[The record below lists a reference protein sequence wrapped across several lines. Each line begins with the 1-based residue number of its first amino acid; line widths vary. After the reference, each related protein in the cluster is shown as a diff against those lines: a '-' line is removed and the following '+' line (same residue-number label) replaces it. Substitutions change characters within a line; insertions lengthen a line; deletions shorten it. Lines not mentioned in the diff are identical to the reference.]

1 MHHCILDCVAL
12 KTCATFLICFCLL
25 ACPPFTKVVSGGEVT
40 VPDYFRLEQL
50 QEEFNFVSDEELDRS
65 RRFRL
70 LRLRTQ
76 EVAEFR
82 NYKCV
87 PALEREVSEKV
98 FQVRV
103 ESFTAS
109 PYCSNILFSIHLFTV
124 LYCTLPQ
131 IVSMWLDKIIQPYK
145 IL

>member
-12 KTCATFLICFCLL
+12 KTCAPFLICFCLL

-103 ESFTAS
+103 ESFTALLLKYLIFNTS
-109 PYCSNILFSIHLFTV
+109 VYSTILYFATDCFHV
-124 LYCTLPQ
+124 
-131 IVSMWLDKIIQPYK
+131 VR
-145 IL
+145 